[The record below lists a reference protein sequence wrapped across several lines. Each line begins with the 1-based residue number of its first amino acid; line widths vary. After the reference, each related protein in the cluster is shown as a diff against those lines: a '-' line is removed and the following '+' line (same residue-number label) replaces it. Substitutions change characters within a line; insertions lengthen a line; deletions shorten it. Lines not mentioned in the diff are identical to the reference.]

1 MNPVL
6 LLRAAVFGTEGD
18 DFIEHKKRAVLV
30 GPFAHRADKL
40 RRRRLQAHAM
50 RQQVEQHACQIA
62 AVLIQQGDRS
72 IDIVEWD
79 NHYIVHRRLRL
90 PMHQC
95 HAIGVINTSPVGR

>member
-1 MNPVL
+1 
-6 LLRAAVFGTEGD
+6 
-18 DFIEHKKRAVLV
+18 
-30 GPFAHRADKL
+30 
-40 RRRRLQAHAM
+40 M